1 MKFFNFFQSYRKIFF
16 IITVV
21 KWSAP
26 CLEIDRLYFLRD
38 WFNQCHITRSVLPA
52 FIPLCCSI
60 DFWNSWCVSVKSSP
74 NGKKFLS
81 IFFCILA
88 INQRNQITKV
98 FNYEMFGTNPSSDG
112 INCYEIEGKPV
123 FGFWA
128 HLLAKNTSL
137 IICMI

>member
-1 MKFFNFFQSYRKIFF
+1 MFRWRNFETRPELLRFSNFELLVSFANKIEL
-16 IITVV
+16 VCV
-21 KWSAP
+21 
-26 CLEIDRLYFLRD
+26 L
-38 WFNQCHITRSVLPA
+38 QCHITRSVLPA

>member
-1 MKFFNFFQSYRKIFF
+1 MSLLPLNQLCFHLFFLKNVFKFSVFNKVNKKTESQAGLF
-16 IITVV
+16 
-21 KWSAP
+21 
-26 CLEIDRLYFLRD
+26 
-38 WFNQCHITRSVLPA
+38 QCHITRSVLPA